1 MNCLRISMIF
11 GVLCR
16 SWVGNDVA
24 KDGSDVQRYHV
35 SNTQE
40 YSKCISNA
48 NLFTFLL

>member
-16 SWVGNDVA
+16 SWVGNDVSEIA
-24 KDGSDVQRYHV
+24 KDRSDVQRYHV
-35 SNTQE
+35 SNTQ
-40 YSKCISNA
+40 CISNA